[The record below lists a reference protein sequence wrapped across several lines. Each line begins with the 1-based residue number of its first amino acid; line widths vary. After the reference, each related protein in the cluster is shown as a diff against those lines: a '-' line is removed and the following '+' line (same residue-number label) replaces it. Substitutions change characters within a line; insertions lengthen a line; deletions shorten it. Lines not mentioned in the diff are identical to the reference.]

1 MPNSII
7 VQGRISPQLLDAAGL
22 AADVDPLAGFAD
34 QASAG
39 LGLVVAAVVGLVG
52 LALWLFGAKLMKP
65 AAAFV
70 GAVLG
75 ATAGFAVLA
84 GTAGAGAENQPPLA
98 AGVGIG
104 ALLGLGAAL
113 LLYRMVV
120 ATTAAATL
128 GAIGVLAAAA
138 AWGPALGSNMAR
150 PTAAVAHASEAQSSP
165 AQAKFVML
173 PSGTIVRAKPTEQ
186 KSQTA
191 ATGLGM
197 SAIGVDGGLEGLR
210 SAFLGMDPAKRSGVL
225 LAGIAGG
232 LTGLFIGLVW
242 PRRTSALVSAIAGS
256 ALWLAAVVWIAR
268 THDLP
273 GAGLAERTPA
283 GWLITW
289 ALVAIIGFAIQGLMS
304 ARTVA
309 SPSAQPA

>member
-22 AADVDPLAGFAD
+22 AAGADPLAGFAD

-39 LGLVVAAVVGLVG
+39 LGLFAAVVVGLVG

-84 GTAGAGAENQPPLA
+84 GAGGAGAENQPPLA

-128 GAIGVLAAAA
+128 AALGILATSA
-138 AWGPALGSNMAR
+138 AWGPALGSNLAK
-150 PTAAVAHASEAQSSP
+150 PTAAVGYPSEAQTQP
-165 AQAKFVML
+165 QAKFVML
-173 PSGTIVRAKPTEQ
+173 PSGTIIRSKPAEPEPRSIEEPVRAG
-186 KSQTA
+186 SL
-191 ATGLGM
+191 GLEG
-197 SAIGVDGGLEGLR
+197 GVDGLR
-210 SAFLGMDPAKRSGVL
+210 ESFLSMEPAKRSGVL
-225 LAGIAGG
+225 LAGVAGG
-232 LTGLFIGLVW
+232 LTGLFVGLVW

-256 ALWLAAVVWIAR
+256 ALWLGAVAWIAR

-273 GAGLAERTPA
+273 GAALAERTPA

-304 ARTVA
+304 ARTVVQ
-309 SPSAQPA
+309 PSAQPA

>member
-22 AADVDPLAGFAD
+22 AAGADPLAGFAD

-39 LGLVVAAVVGLVG
+39 LGLIAAVVVGLVG
-52 LALWLFGAKLMKP
+52 VALWLFGAKLMKP

-84 GTAGAGAENQPPLA
+84 GTGGAGAENQPPLA

-128 GAIGVLAAAA
+128 AAIGVLATAS
-138 AWGPALGSNMAR
+138 AWGPALGSNLAR
-150 PTAAVAHASEAQSSP
+150 PTAAVAHPSVAQGSP
-165 AQAKFVML
+165 SQAKFVML

-186 KSQTA
+186 KPQTSDTVLA
-191 ATGLGM
+191 A
-197 SAIGVDGGLEGLR
+197 SAIGVDGGIEGLR
-210 SAFLGMDPAKRSGVL
+210 SAFLSMDPAKRSGVL
-225 LAGIAGG
+225 LAGLAGG
-232 LTGLFIGLVW
+232 LTGLFVGLVW

-268 THDLP
+268 TNDLP
-273 GAGLAERTPA
+273 GAALAERTPA

-304 ARTVA
+304 ARTVVQPA
-309 SPSAQPA
+309 AQPA